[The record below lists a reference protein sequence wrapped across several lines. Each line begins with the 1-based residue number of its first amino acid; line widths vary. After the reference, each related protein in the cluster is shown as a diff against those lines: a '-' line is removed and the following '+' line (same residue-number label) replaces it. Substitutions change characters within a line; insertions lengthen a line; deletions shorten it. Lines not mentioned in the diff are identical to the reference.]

1 MKKINLKVR
10 IKNAYFWLTFIPALV
25 SFIYTVL
32 AIFDIVPGIDQ
43 NTIIEILT
51 AIVTA
56 LSTLGV
62 LIDPTTEGV
71 FDSARA
77 LTYEKPAH
85 TDSFAEDDN
94 GVGE

>member
-32 AIFDIVPGIDQ
+32 SIFDIVPGIDQ
-43 NTIIEILT
+43 GTIIEILT

-71 FDSARA
+71 FDSTRA
-77 LTYEKPAH
+77 LAYEKPAS